1 MSAKQHNSVKK
12 TLMSA
17 LSQTLTLIKENY
29 AVLQIAA
36 IHCDYNT
43 VNVALNHAPRNLL
56 TFNALQ
62 TTFQEV
68 AFCTIKGRLSCAE
81 RLPFAGRKVAFCFSA
96 RGARAGLRRRFP
108 FCVPACD
115 CCANGPKAVAGMS
128 AALHQT
134 RCRPLVDGRI
144 TVCRFLAVLPPTFC
158 SNVQIRHCL

>member
-1 MSAKQHNSVKK
+1 MAAICK
-12 TLMSA
+12 T
-17 LSQTLTLIKENY
+17 
-29 AVLQIAA
+29 AA

-43 VNVALNHAPRNLL
+43 VNVALSHALHNLL

-62 TTFQEV
+62 IIFQKV
-68 AFCTIKGRLSCAE
+68 AFCTIKDRLSYAE
-81 RLPFAGRKVAFCFSA
+81 RLPFAGRKAAFCFSA

-128 AALHQT
+128 AALRPT
-134 RCRPLVDGRI
+134 RCRPLADGRI